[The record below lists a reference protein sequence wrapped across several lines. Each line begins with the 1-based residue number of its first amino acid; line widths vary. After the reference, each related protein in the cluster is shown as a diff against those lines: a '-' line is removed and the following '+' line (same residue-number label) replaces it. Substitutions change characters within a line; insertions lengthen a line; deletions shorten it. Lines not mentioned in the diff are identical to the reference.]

1 VIPAAPASAAP
12 NGAAPAPAAP
22 PRGFWRRRIGDPV
35 ISLLTQGI
43 TADKVSYTLALGTGL
58 SLFPFLGFTSL
69 LNLVAGLALRLNQP
83 LLQTINQ
90 LLGPIQLLMIVVYI
104 RVGEWIWGA
113 ERLPF
118 SIELLIQVFRD
129 ASFTE
134 FLSRFGMAGVHAFTA
149 WLVTLPVL
157 VFSLNRLLRPIIR
170 RVARQLPSAP
180 PPPPSPPPTP

>member
-1 VIPAAPASAAP
+1 MTPAAPAPTAP
-12 NGAAPAPAAP
+12 NGTSPAPASP
-22 PRGFWRRRIGDPV
+22 RRGFWRRRLGDPV
-35 ISLLTQGI
+35 IALLTQGI

-69 LNLVAGLALRLNQP
+69 LNLVVGLALRLNQP
-83 LLQTINQ
+83 LLQTLNQ

-104 RVGEWIWGA
+104 RAGEWIWGA

-134 FLSRFGMAGVHAFTA
+134 FLRRFGMAGVHAFTA
-149 WLVTLPVL
+149 WLIILPVL
-157 VFSLNRLLRPIIR
+157 VFGLDRLLRPIIR
-170 RVARQLPSAP
+170 RVARQLPSASIP
-180 PPPPSPPPTP
+180 VSPPSPIP